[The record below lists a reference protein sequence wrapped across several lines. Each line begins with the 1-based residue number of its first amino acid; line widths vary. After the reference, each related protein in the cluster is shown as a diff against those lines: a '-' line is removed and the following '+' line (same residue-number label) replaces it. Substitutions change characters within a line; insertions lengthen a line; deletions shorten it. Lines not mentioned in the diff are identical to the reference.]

1 MKREELLAAASNR
14 MLTAWQTSAEDMG
27 SRGADALI
35 DAGMLVEPGGAAELE
50 RLRGLLNAQ
59 PVTLTEAQIEALED
73 AGNGALNDFH
83 HEDQC
88 GCSEYPEGCA
98 TDPQYRREVGFW
110 DTAAFAT
117 GMAAVIGLWES
128 MRADTAAEELGRLRA
143 RVAELEALKP
153 AAIQTC
159 RKCGAGYT
167 YGEPCST
174 CLFQARMAAETQA
187 LREPETGG
195 A

>member
-1 MKREELLAAASNR
+1 MTREELLSRARRELWAGWMKS
-14 MLTAWQTSAEDMG
+14 SEEIG
-27 SRGADALI
+27 SRAAETLL
-35 DAGMLVEPGGAAELE
+35 AVGMLVEPGGAAELE

-153 AAIQTC
+153 APIQTC
-159 RKCGAGYT
+159 QKCGAGYT
-167 YGEPCST
+167 YGEPCSM

-187 LREPETGG
+187 LRTPEGG